1 MNIHTCMQNILDVY
15 LLLSIAVEQERQRG
29 VAKVHRCLQK
39 YRKKRILVKE
49 KKTFVTIFTELS
61 LRKIL
66 LKQIKLLELKSGW
79 IK

>member
-49 KKTFVTIFTELS
+49 KKNICNNFYL
-61 LRKIL
+61 
-66 LKQIKLLELKSGW
+66 IKLAKNIDDTNQIIGIEIL
-79 IK
+79 IN